1 MVAGLAAGPVAVLL
15 LWQALALG
23 QALAPAA
30 LPALPVRAA
39 LPAIP
44 RLPSGPIEGPVDRIV
59 IDKTGR
65 LMVAFQGGRPVRGF
79 QVALGFA
86 PEGDKARQGDGRT
99 PEGIFR
105 VDRRNGTSRFHLSLG
120 LDYPRPQDRARAR
133 AAGLPPGG
141 DIFIHGQ
148 PNGRVAPGFR
158 IKGDWT
164 DGCIAVSD
172 AEIAD
177 LFAATR
183 IGTEVEI
190 RP

>member
-1 MVAGLAAGPVAVLL
+1 MGLAAAALL
-15 LWQALALG
+15 VWQALAPLG
-23 QALAPAA
+23 PPALPGWATLPG
-30 LPALPVRAA
+30 LPALPA
-39 LPAIP
+39 
-44 RLPSGPIEGPVDRIV
+44 GPIRGKVDRIV

-65 LMVAFQGGRPVRGF
+65 LMVAFQDGRPVRAF
-79 QVALGFA
+79 QVGLGFA
-86 PEGDKARQGDGRT
+86 PQGRKTRQGDGRT

-105 VDRRNGTSRFHLSLG
+105 VDRRNDASRFHLSLG
-120 LDYPRPQDRARAR
+120 LDYPRAQDRARAR
-133 AAGLPPGG
+133 AAGVHPGG

-148 PNGRVAPGFR
+148 PNGRVARGYR
-158 IKGDWT
+158 IRGDWT

-172 AEIAD
+172 AEIED